1 MQDMKNYLDKKFNK
15 QAKQTEKMKSGFES
29 ALNKE
34 TEQYRERIFAL
45 ENSFGETDKTLY
57 LLYNK
62 MPSPEIQNISN
73 DEKLSWLRIQTSSSS
88 KVTFSDSTVISAP
101 NSNYKIGVTMIT
113 KEKLSAKL
121 KN

>member
-1 MQDMKNYLDKKFNK
+1 MQDMINYLDKKFNK

-45 ENSFGETDKTLY
+45 ENSLGETDKT
-57 LLYNK
+57 
-62 MPSPEIQNISN
+62 SN
-73 DEKLSWLRIQTSSSS
+73 DERLSWLRIQTSSSS

-101 NSNYKIGVTMIT
+101 NSNYKIGVTIIT
-113 KEKLSAKL
+113 KEKLNAKL